1 MANVLDILKIQK
13 TIRKSIKDHV
23 IESKHEEEV
32 LVILLSAD
40 LYLALEEKDTPPP
53 SKPRRNASAVT
64 LTTVPSANESQ

>member
-1 MANVLDILKIQK
+1 MTDIVKIQK
-13 TIRKSIKDHV
+13 TVRKSIKDHA

-53 SKPRRNASAVT
+53 SRTRRNVAVVGT
-64 LTTVPSANESQ
+64 EVP